1 MKEQETALE
10 FQKNSQL
17 KEMFRRLARNRGA
30 MAGIVILS
38 ILLLMALSADLLF
51 DYETMVEANNIS
63 QRLIPPCW
71 EHPFG
76 TDDMGRDMLVRILY
90 GARYSLAIGAVAVLI
105 ALVPALYRKA
115 LISAA
120 SERAVILDT
129 TQRCGD
135 YFRALF
141 AAQAREVFYQAC
153 LDGKGKLLNL
163 YRISEGDVS
172 SVTLNIRTIAEN
184 AIRANAV
191 QVVLAHNHPSGIA
204 LPSEDDIATTEQAQK
219 ALGTI
224 GVRLA
229 DHIIVADGDFVSMA
243 DSGYLEG
250 Y

>member
-1 MKEQETALE
+1 MDEKGARQARKKDNPHKGHRERKRQQFLRYGADPFSDHELLEVLLFYAYGQRDTNPIAHALIDR
-10 FQKNSQL
+10 FGS
-17 KEMFRRLARNRGA
+17 LAA
-30 MAGIVILS
+30 V
-38 ILLLMALSADLLF
+38 LSAP
-51 DYETMVEANNIS
+51 VEE
-63 QRLIPPCW
+63 LEKVP
-71 EHPFG
+71 EV
-76 TDDMGRDMLVRILY
+76 GR
-90 GARYSLAIGAVAVLI
+90 STAVLI

-204 LPSEDDIATTEQAQK
+204 LPSEDDINTTEQAKK
-219 ALGTI
+219 ALGTV

>member
-1 MKEQETALE
+1 MPE
-10 FQKNSQL
+10 
-17 KEMFRRLARNRGA
+17 
-30 MAGIVILS
+30 V
-38 ILLLMALSADLLF
+38 
-51 DYETMVEANNIS
+51 
-63 QRLIPPCW
+63 
-71 EHPFG
+71 
-76 TDDMGRDMLVRILY
+76 GR
-90 GARYSLAIGAVAVLI
+90 STAVLI

-204 LPSEDDIATTEQAQK
+204 LPSEDDVNTRTWSGCWTPWVSVWRTTSSRRTATSCPCETRVTSLRRYFPCRNFK
-219 ALGTI
+219 
-224 GVRLA
+224 
-229 DHIIVADGDFVSMA
+229 
-243 DSGYLEG
+243 
-250 Y
+250 